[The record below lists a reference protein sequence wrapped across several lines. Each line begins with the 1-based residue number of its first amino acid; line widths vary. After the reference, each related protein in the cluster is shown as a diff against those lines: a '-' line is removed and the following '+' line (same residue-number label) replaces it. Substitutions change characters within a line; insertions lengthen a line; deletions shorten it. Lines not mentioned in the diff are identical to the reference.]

1 MPNDR
6 KKWDTKRQQKK
17 GMLNK
22 NRKCDAKAQKKTGIP
37 TTTENCYQTTTKTG
51 RLTKK
56 KNGILSFKDC
66 TCTSALDFYTFRK

>member
-6 KKWDTKRQQKK
+6 KKNGIASDNKK

-22 NRKCDAKAQKKTGIP
+22 NRKWDAKAQKKTGIP
-37 TTTENCYQTTTKTG
+37 TTTENCCQTTTKTE

-56 KNGILSFKDC
+56 KNGIPNHG
-66 TCTSALDFYTFRK
+66 